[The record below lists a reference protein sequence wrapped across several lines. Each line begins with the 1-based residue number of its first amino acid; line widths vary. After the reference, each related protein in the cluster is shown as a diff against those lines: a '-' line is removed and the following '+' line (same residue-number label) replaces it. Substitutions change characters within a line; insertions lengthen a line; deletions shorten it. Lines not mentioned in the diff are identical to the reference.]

1 MRKLLCSTVL
11 GGAMVATAAPALAQ
25 DDDDDAIVVTGSRL
39 NQANLIAPSQVTQV
53 DAGEIDS
60 RGTTRIEDLINILPQ
75 AFAGQTSEVSNG
87 ATGTSNLNLRGLG
100 AIRTLVLID
109 GKRLPF
115 GSPTSSPANLDL
127 IPAQLLER
135 VDITTGGG
143 SAVYGSDA
151 IGGVA
156 NFILRRDF
164 EGIEFDGQVGFYQDS
179 NNNAFSE
186 GVLTAAQQP
195 IPGSVTDGRDT
206 YISATLGANTPDGR
220 GNVTAFISY
229 QDQNAIVQA
238 DRITSACAF
247 GPSSGDQSFEGV
259 GCVGSSTFRRFFTPG
274 FDELLPTAAG
284 ALDQNGNPIVGGF
297 TLDSQGGDLFQNADG
312 SLVPFAGGPS
322 QTFNFAPD
330 NFFQRPNER
339 FNFTTLARYEIT
351 DSIEAYLDL
360 TFVNNTTDA
369 QIAFSGTFFRPFEI
383 NCDNP
388 FLSDSLDGQTDS
400 AGNPVTLADSLGCN
414 TPQFERQTFINDE
427 GEEQNLSDAD
437 GNALFQPVL
446 DAEGNLIFPDDV
458 GLTAGR
464 RNVEGGPRNLFID
477 LTTWRAVGGFRGNIG
492 ENFQWD
498 AFGQF
503 GRTSLTRISTNDLNF
518 SNTQD
523 ALFVVNDANGNPVCR
538 DGAAAGCVPYNIFQR
553 GSGGETL
560 VTQEATDFI
569 QGTAFVNGTTEQIV
583 LGGTFQGDLTEY
595 GFQSPLADAG
605 IQALVGV
612 EYRRDQLES
621 QPDNLSQIPA
631 GRGLTGVGGGT
642 LPVAGE
648 VSVTELFFETQIPLI
663 QGRTFF
669 EELAI
674 NGAYRYSDY
683 TTDGNGVENS
693 FTASTFAAGLAWAPV
708 REFRVRG
715 QFQRAI
721 RAPNVIELFTGQNTG
736 LFNAIAGANGLFDP
750 CAGDFDPSTPTPEP
764 AASQAAC
771 ANTGLSAAL
780 YGSVPDNPA
789 GQLNSITG
797 GNPLLGPESSDTF
810 TVGAV
815 FQPTFVDGFSL
826 SVDYFNITVNEAI
839 ATIPATTSLAECLE
853 TGDAVFCDLIQRDD
867 FGSLFLSNSATVNG
881 STVTAGVLAA
891 NVNIAELSTSG
902 IDFAI
907 GYNLDLGNQGGLN
920 FNYVST
926 YLLSSAFIPVPGGD
940 EVECVG
946 IYGGQCGNPTAAYRH
961 RFLSTWQTPFNV
973 DLTATWRYFGG
984 VELFGEPTG
993 VAVDDSFDSESYFDI
1008 AATWQVRDNVS
1019 LRAGMQNIFDNDPPS
1034 GTQSGAGFGNGNT
1047 YPGIYD
1053 STGRFIFFGV
1063 NIGL

>member
-1 MRKLLCSTVL
+1 MQNNLMRKLLCSTVL
-11 GGAMVATAAPALAQ
+11 GGAVIATAAPAIAQ

-53 DAGEIDS
+53 DAGEIDT

-127 IPAQLLER
+127 VPAQLLER

-164 EGIEFDGQVGFYQDS
+164 EGIEFDGQVGFYQDG
-179 NNNAFSE
+179 NNNDFAE
-186 GVLTAAQQP
+186 GVLAAAQQP
-195 IPGSVTDGRDT
+195 IPGGVTDGRDVL
-206 YISATLGANTPDGR
+206 ISATLGANTPDGR

-238 DRITSACAF
+238 DRVTSACAF
-247 GPSSGDQSFEGV
+247 GPSSGAQSFEGV
-259 GCVGSSTFRRFFTPG
+259 GCVGSSTFRRFF
-274 FDELLPTAAG
+274 
-284 ALDQNGNPIVGGF
+284 
-297 TLDSQGGDLFQNADG
+297 SGGDFFQEEDG
-312 SLVPFAGGPS
+312 TFVDFVGGPS

-351 DSIEAYLDL
+351 DDIEAYLDL

-369 QIAFSGTFFRPFEI
+369 QIAFSGTFFRPFQV

-388 FLSDSLDGQTDS
+388 FLDAPIS
-400 AGNPVTLADSLGCN
+400 A
-414 TPQFERQTFINDE
+414 DE
-427 GEEQNLSDAD
+427 GGGTYRERICTPEQIAA
-437 GNALFQPVL
+437 G
-446 DAEGNLIFPDDV
+446 DDV
-458 GLTAGR
+458 GLTVGR

-477 LTTWRAVGGFRGNIG
+477 LTTWRGVGGFRGNLG

-518 SNTQD
+518 EATQQ
-523 ALFVVNDANGNPVCR
+523 AFFVVDSEGGPVCR
-538 DGAAAGCVPYNIFQR
+538 DNSGGCVPYNIFQR
-553 GSGGETL
+553 GPGGETL

-621 QPDNLSQIPA
+621 QPDNLSQIPG

-674 NGAYRYSDY
+674 NGAYRFSDY
-683 TTDGNGVENS
+683 TTDGNGVQNS
-693 FTASTFAAGLAWAPV
+693 FSTSTFAAGLAWAPV
-708 REFRVRG
+708 REFRVRA
-715 QFQRAI
+715 QFQRAL

-736 LFNAIAGANGLFDP
+736 LFNATAGANGLFDP
-750 CAGDFDPSTPTPEP
+750 CAGDFDPATAVPEP
-764 AASQAAC
+764 ERSFAEC
-771 ANTGLSAAL
+771 ANTGVTQAQF
-780 YGSVPDNPA
+780 GTIPDNPA

-815 FQPTFVDGFSL
+815 FQPSFVDGL
-826 SVDYFNITVNEAI
+826 NISVDYFNITVNDAI
-839 ATIPATTSLAECLE
+839 ATIPAVTSLTNCLDS
-853 TGDAVFCDLIQRDD
+853 GDAVFCDLIQRDD
-867 FGSLFLSNSATVNG
+867 FGSLFLSNSATVG
-881 STVTAGVLAA
+881 GQTVTAGVLAA

-902 IDFAI
+902 IDFAL
-907 GYNLDLGNQGGLN
+907 GYNFDLGNQGGLN

-926 YLLSSAFIPVPGGD
+926 YLFSNAFIPVPGQD
-940 EVECVG
+940 EVECVRL
-946 IYGGQCGNPTAAYRH
+946 YAGQCGNPTPAYRH
-961 RFLSTWQTPFNV
+961 RMLSTWQTPFDV
-973 DLTATWRYFGG
+973 DLTATWRYFGA
-984 VELFGEPTG
+984 VDLFGGATG
-993 VAVDDSFDSESYFDI
+993 VAVDDRFNAEHYFDI
-1008 AATWQVRDNVS
+1008 AASWNVRENVT